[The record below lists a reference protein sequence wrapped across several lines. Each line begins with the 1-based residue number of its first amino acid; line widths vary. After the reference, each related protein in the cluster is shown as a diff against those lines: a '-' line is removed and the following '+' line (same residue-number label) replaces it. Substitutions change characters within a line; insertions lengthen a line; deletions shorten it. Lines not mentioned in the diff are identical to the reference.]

1 MTNLIVDSTKLALS
15 TLFLL
20 LLVFIYWVLAGL
32 YEYPIGTKLALLG
45 LIIGAMFYTT
55 IKRACVLLYRIKLDY
70 YE

>member
-20 LLVFIYWVLAGL
+20 LLVFIYWVLVGL
-32 YEYPIGTKLALLG
+32 YEHPIGTKLALLG
-45 LIIGAMFYTT
+45 LVIGAIFYTT

>member
-1 MTNLIVDSTKLALS
+1 MTNLIIDSTKLALS

-20 LLVFIYWVLAGL
+20 LLVFIYWVLVGL
-32 YEYPIGTKLALLG
+32 YEYSIGTKLALLG

-55 IKRACVLLYRIKLDY
+55 IKRACLLLYRIKLDY